1 MSSPR
6 PFNTPLIPATRRAK
20 VLVFNKFYLPG
31 YRAGGPIRTIAN
43 MVDRLGHS
51 IEFWIVTAD
60 RDSGDVTPYADIN
73 LHGWNAQGNAQVR
86 YVALGEVNLKSIHGL
101 IQEVSP
107 SHIYLNSFFDRVF
120 THRVL
125 WLRRLGK
132 IRGLSIV
139 LAPRGEFSPGALG
152 LKSVRKR
159 VFLHVIKVLGLY
171 KGVTWQVSSDH
182 EKHDLQRVLGSVSG
196 GDVKVAMDLAP
207 SMRSAPQPEQSR
219 SRGRPLKLCFL
230 SRVAPMK
237 NLDFALSC
245 LKDVKAR
252 VDFSIYGPMEVPSYW
267 AECESIIAS
276 LPQNISVT
284 YMGEVAHHRV
294 AEVLSGHDLFFLPT
308 RGENYGHVIHE
319 ALSAGL
325 PVLISDR
332 TPWRDLEDRGVG
344 WVYPL
349 DSMAA
354 FSNQIDGYAS
364 AGNETREAASQ
375 RSREYA
381 RLKADDSSVLQ
392 ANLDLFRSVS
402 KSEQK

>member
-1 MSSPR
+1 M
-6 PFNTPLIPATRRAK
+6 AK
-20 VLVFNKFYLPG
+20 CRVLAFNKFYLPG

-43 MVDRLGHS
+43 MVDRLGNS
-51 IEFWIVTAD
+51 MEFWIVTAD
-60 RDSGDVTPYADIN
+60 RDSGDAAPYAEIDLN
-73 LHGWNAQGNAQVR
+73 GWNTQGNAQVR
-86 YVALGEVNLKSIHGL
+86 YVALSEVDLKSIQGL
-101 IQEVSP
+101 IEEVSP
-107 SHIYLNSFFDRVF
+107 DWIYLNSFFDPVF

-125 WLRRLGK
+125 WLTRLG
-132 IRGLSIV
+132 RVRVSTV
-139 LAPRGEFSPGALG
+139 LAPRGEFSAGALS

-159 VFLHVIKVLGLY
+159 LFLRVAKVLGLY
-171 KGVTWQVSSDH
+171 KGLTWQVSSDH
-182 EKHDLQRVLGSVSG
+182 EKRDLQRVLGSVSG
-196 GDVKVAMDLAP
+196 SDVKVAMDLAP
-207 SMRSAPQPEQSR
+207 SLRLARQSEQARSHDK
-219 SRGRPLKLCFL
+219 PLQLCFL